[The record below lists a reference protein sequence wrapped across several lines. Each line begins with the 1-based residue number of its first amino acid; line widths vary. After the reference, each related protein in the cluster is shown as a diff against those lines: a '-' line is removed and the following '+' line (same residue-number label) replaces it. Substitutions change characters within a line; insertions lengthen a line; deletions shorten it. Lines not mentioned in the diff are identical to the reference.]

1 MDARVGQ
8 TSWEGAVQSFEAQ
21 VAALRKQGYKNK
33 TIATK
38 LKVPFHRVM
47 EAVSEL
53 VEDGAVESRWPQA
66 KWTDKSHEDFQR
78 VVNML
83 QSGATLAA
91 VGEVLHVTRE
101 RVRQIREKI
110 RKRFGDRMVTPRPQP
125 YVTVREAAIHPPPPP
140 PPPRKL
146 LQKNG
151 LLTKNARGVWVVQ
164 RSHLRLKKVA
174 GHPHVTQQ
182 QTCKYCGK
190 TFRLKHRAQR
200 VCSARCIQAHRQQS
214 RQRTLASE
222 PSEQNLAGWH
232 KELWLRIQRHRP
244 PQQEEWLTLTQASAR
259 CGLTSIQV
267 NWLRLRKVLN
277 CGLSDTLYW
286 RDQPVHLYRA
296 SEIEIVRQCH
306 EALLRS

>member
-1 MDARVGQ
+1 
-8 TSWEGAVQSFEAQ
+8 VQSFEAQ
-21 VAALRKQGYKNK
+21 VAALREQGYKNK
-33 TIATK
+33 AIATK

-125 YVTVREAAIHPPPPP
+125 YVTVREAAIQLGTDPGPL
-140 PPPRKL
+140 RKL

-190 TFRLKHRAQR
+190 TFRLMHRAQR